1 MAKLGKIGFGTATP
15 RYAGNGTRLGIGAKA
30 VHIDPIVDTLNG
42 DKEAYALAVTNT
54 LSVLGATTL
63 KKKMLNIVAQTAVT
77 ALTPEDSG
85 TTVVLGGGAGTQA
98 GQIQVINLPTILAAE
113 VGTYYDFIVGT
124 IGNSGAAGSYTINTG
139 GHASDLTGAATAGYD
154 DFIGTLNVV
163 DTVAVT
169 TADKSVVIPAA
180 GEGAMILADDTSNA
194 VVAIG
199 TAFRCI
205 AINPSTTTAAA
216 NVWLLSGTI
225 LTAQATGFV
234 TGALFT
240 NP

>member
-113 VGTYYDFIVGT
+113 VGTYYDFIIGA
-124 IGNSGAAGSYTINTG
+124 IGNSG
-139 GHASDLTGAATAGYD
+139 AGYD

-199 TAFRCI
+199 TAFRCM